1 MDFRHARPF
10 QGFAGAF
17 DFLYVPLCFKEKL
30 SLCYAFINFVN
41 IEAAERF
48 WKRFHGFQEWG
59 VPCRQVGEVCWCE
72 RHQGL
77 SSIIQY
83 YRNNSV
89 MHPDVPDECK
99 PILLIADQRAPFPPP
114 TKKIKLPKKAK
125 ADGNEAAR
133 SGCSSGVAR
142 GLFACCK
149 SFCPIQRLCRHHYA
163 VLLKKQAEMLD
174 TISILS
180 KLPKKTTPIFRE
192 AAVVQNMVNLSFKV
206 SRNPIPVCFFPF
218 FQTVVQHF
226 ESCHQ
231 LRMFPHGPGLF
242 FASPRFQSNP
252 PPELLGTEDVLLGQ
266 GMLIVLSS
274 EGLLSSCLQKLGEE
288 FGRSAPTLVFVLSFQ
303 KELAPCVFGVSHS
316 NSFPKSPSCLYPS
329 EAIQVF
335 GLWTT
340 SAPDTDALGVF
351 FLRAGWKRA
360 ANKEPGNPEFC
371 KDMCVRT
378 QRTLGVTLF

>member
-1 MDFRHARPF
+1 MARENTFSCSSDLTESSASSNGRESDDVETELYSRSTASQSPGKQRRLPPESEWTTVMLKNLPDCF
-10 QGFAGAF
+10 TRARLVYLLSKEGFAGAF

-133 SGCSSGVAR
+133 SGS
-142 GLFACCK
+142 
-149 SFCPIQRLCRHHYA
+149 QRIAPL
-163 VLLKKQAEMLD
+163 
-174 TISILS
+174 
-180 KLPKKTTPIFRE
+180 
-192 AAVVQNMVNLSFKV
+192 MVITV
-206 SRNPIPVCFFPF
+206 S
-218 FQTVVQHF
+218 
-226 ESCHQ
+226 
-231 LRMFPHGPGLF
+231 
-242 FASPRFQSNP
+242 
-252 PPELLGTEDVLLGQ
+252 
-266 GMLIVLSS
+266 
-274 EGLLSSCLQKLGEE
+274 
-288 FGRSAPTLVFVLSFQ
+288 
-303 KELAPCVFGVSHS
+303 
-316 NSFPKSPSCLYPS
+316 
-329 EAIQVF
+329 
-335 GLWTT
+335 W
-340 SAPDTDALGVF
+340 
-351 FLRAGWKRA
+351 
-360 ANKEPGNPEFC
+360 
-371 KDMCVRT
+371 
-378 QRTLGVTLF
+378 